1 MKMDSDINYI
11 IHKSLKGDKIY
22 QEILLKK
29 LNPLIFNNIYKYY
42 KASNPLVEDLLHE
55 GYIII
60 LQSLKDYDA
69 KRNVHFLQ
77 YVKIR
82 LFYFYKNYYKK
93 SFKQGTLSVEY
104 LNETG
109 KEFKSDSP
117 AQISTVILKEQKA
130 ALYKCMNELS
140 EKEQRVLNLFYFKG
154 FSIQEISE
162 ELNLEYRSVI
172 NIKSKA
178 VKKLRSKCYLL
189 ME

>member
-11 IHKSLKGDKIY
+11 IQESLKGDKIY
-22 QEILLKK
+22 QEMLLKR
-29 LNPLIFNNIYKYY
+29 LNPLIYKNIYIYY
-42 KASNPLVEDLLHE
+42 SPSNPIAEDLLHE
-55 GYIII
+55 GYVII
-60 LQSLKDYDA
+60 LQSLKDYDV

-82 LFYFYKNYYKK
+82 LYYFYKNYYKK
-93 SFKQGTLSVEY
+93 SIKNSTLSVEC

-109 KEFKSDSP
+109 KELISDSLS
-117 AQISTVILKEQKA
+117 QISKVMMKEEKD

-140 EKEQRVLNLFYFKG
+140 EKEQIVLNLFYFQG
-154 FSIQEISE
+154 FSIQEISD

-172 NIKSKA
+172 NLKSNA
-178 VKKLRSKCYLL
+178 IRKLRSYCYSL

>member
-1 MKMDSDINYI
+1 VMKMDSDINYI

-60 LQSLKDYDA
+60 LQSLK
-69 KRNVHFLQ
+69 FLQ